1 VTPPDVPT
9 IPLDAALLQKEIEE
23 QWDSLQT
30 LCELLANHGIE
41 VVLETKRFSPLLEA
55 FLVFEPQ

>member
-1 VTPPDVPT
+1 MTPPDVPT